1 MDGDIENVV
10 KYCVVDV
17 QIMSD
22 ITSARTIEKL

>member
-1 MDGDIENVV
+1 MDGDIVNVV

-22 ITSARTIEKL
+22 ITSVMTIEKL

>member
-10 KYCVVDV
+10 KSCVVDV

-22 ITSARTIEKL
+22 ITSVMTIEKL